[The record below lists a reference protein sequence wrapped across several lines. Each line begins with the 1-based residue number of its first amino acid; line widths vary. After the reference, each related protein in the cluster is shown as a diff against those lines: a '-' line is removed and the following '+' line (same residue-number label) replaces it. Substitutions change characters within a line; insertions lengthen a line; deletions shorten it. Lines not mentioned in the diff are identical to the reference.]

1 MASSRRRRGE
11 TERRPRRV
19 SPLRRLAAP
28 CLWAALAAT
37 LAVDPLAA
45 REPDAPAASLP
56 AADVES
62 FADSFFARY
71 LSEYPYPSLAVAVV
85 AGDSILLLKGYGTED
100 GQRPVDPSSTV
111 FNIASISKLA
121 VATAAMQLVEQGAVA
136 LDEDIEPRLGGVRLV
151 GSGPPVTL
159 RHLLSH
165 TSGLEGPF
173 LRDVVADPGRLVSLR
188 QYFTAHPPRR
198 GRAPGTEI
206 RYSNYAMALA
216 GYLIEQVSG
225 EPFQDYV
232 ERRLFAPLGMTSSTF
247 RQPPPE
253 SLAARVATAGSGRVP
268 DALLP
273 YPAGSMVS
281 TPSDMARFLIAHL
294 NGGRAGA
301 ERVLSEAGVGVMHA
315 RQWSAD
321 PRVPGVGLGFFES
334 ALGGEPGLFHTGAR
348 VHFSLLYLFPERKVG
363 LFVVQ
368 ALRQGGA
375 FQTLR
380 QDFVRAFAA
389 RYFPHAPP
397 PVRDDRGAAARAG
410 AFAGVYRPHLLPTTT
425 IERAIGLF
433 SDSRLR
439 TRPGGLLELT
449 LPAGPTLSLK
459 EAGDGLYRA
468 TGGSEDGLMFAFE
481 RDRAGRVLRLS
492 MSGNT
497 QDPITFD
504 RLAWYQT
511 GTLHAVVLG
520 LVLLLFLGC
529 AAAEIVGGI
538 ARLVRRR
545 APDPGPAGARRAWR
559 VAALAGI
566 LVGASPLSVAV
577 LVLAH
582 QGDDAAADGLRLALR
597 AGCTFLLA
605 GTALGLALVPLSLR
619 VRREAY
625 WSVPRR
631 VYFYALAIGA
641 VVAAP
646 LLLHYHVL
654 GYWF

>member
-1 MASSRRRRGE
+1 L
-11 TERRPRRV
+11 P
-19 SPLRRLAAP
+19 RLATP
-28 CLWAALAAT
+28 CLGAALAAT
-37 LAVDPLAA
+37 LAAGPLPAQEPDRPAAPLA
-45 REPDAPAASLP
+45 
-56 AADVES
+56 AADVEA

-71 LSEYPYPSLAVAVV
+71 LREFPYPSLAVAVV
-85 AGDSILLLKGYGTED
+85 AGDSVLFLKGYGTED

-111 FNIASISKLA
+111 FNIASISKLV
-121 VATAAMQLVEQGAVA
+121 VATAAMQLVEQGAVS
-136 LDEDIEPRLGGVRLV
+136 LDDDIEPRLGGVRLA
-151 GSGPPVTL
+151 GSGPKVTL
-159 RHLLSH
+159 RHLLTH

-173 LRDVVADPGRLVSLR
+173 LRDVVADPGSLVPLQ

-198 GRAPGTEI
+198 GRTPGAEI

-232 ERRLFAPLGMTSSTF
+232 ERHLFAPLGMTGSSF

-253 SLAARVATAGSGRVP
+253 SLAARVATAGAGRVP
-268 DALLP
+268 DALLA

-294 NGGRAGA
+294 NGGRAGSQSILPA
-301 ERVLSEAGVGVMHA
+301 AGVGVMHA

-348 VHFSLLYLFPERKVG
+348 VHFSLLYLFPERNVG

-368 ALRQGGA
+368 ALRQGGE

-380 QDFVRAFAA
+380 ADFVRAFAA
-389 RYFPHAPP
+389 RYFPQAPP
-397 PVRDDRGAAARAG
+397 PDRDDGGAAARAR
-410 AFAGVYRPHLLPTTT
+410 AFAGVYRPHLLATTT
-425 IERAIGLF
+425 IERAIGLV
-433 SDSRLR
+433 SDTRVR
-439 TRPGGLLELT
+439 ARPGGLLEMT

-468 TGGSEDGLMFAFE
+468 TGGSDDGLMFAFV
-481 RDRAGRVLRLS
+481 RDHEGRVLRLS

-497 QDPITFD
+497 QDPVTFD
-504 RLAWYQT
+504 RLAWYQS

-529 AAAEIVGGI
+529 AAAEILGAV

-545 APDPGPAGARRAWR
+545 APDAGPAGARRAWR

-566 LVGASPLSVAV
+566 LVGASPLSFAA

-597 AGCTFLLA
+597 TGCTFLLA
-605 GTALGLALVPLSLR
+605 GTALGLLLVPLSLR
-619 VRREAY
+619 VRRGAY
-625 WSVPRR
+625 WSAPRR
-631 VYFYALAIGA
+631 AYFYALATGA

>member
-1 MASSRRRRGE
+1 MAR
-11 TERRPRRV
+11 
-19 SPLRRLAAP
+19 
-28 CLWAALAAT
+28 CLGAALAT
-37 LAVDPLAA
+37 MLAA
-45 REPDAPAASLP
+45 GPLRALEPDAPPASLP

-71 LSEYPYPSLAVAVV
+71 LSDFPDPSLAVAVV
-85 AGDSILLLKGYGTED
+85 AGDSVLFLKGYGTED
-100 GQRPVDPSSTV
+100 GRRPVDPSSTV
-111 FNIASISKLA
+111 FNIASISKL
-121 VATAAMQLVEQGAVA
+121 VLATAAMQLVEQGAVS
-136 LDEDIEPRLGGVRLV
+136 LDEDIEPRLGGVRLM
-151 GSGPPVTL
+151 GSGPEVTL
-159 RHLLSH
+159 RHLLTH

-173 LRDVVADPGRLVSLR
+173 LRDVVADPGRLVPLR
-188 QYFTAHPPRR
+188 QYFMAHPPRR
-198 GRAPGTEI
+198 GRTSGAEI

-232 ERRLFAPLGMTSSTF
+232 ERHLFAPLGMTSSSF

-253 SLAARVATAGSGRVP
+253 PLAARVATAGAGRVP
-268 DALLP
+268 DAVLP

-281 TPSDMARFLIAHL
+281 TPQDMARFLIAHL
-294 NGGRAGA
+294 NGGRIGSA
-301 ERVLSEAGVGVMHA
+301 RILSEAGVGLMHA

-363 LFVVQ
+363 LFIVQ
-368 ALRQGGA
+368 ALRQGGK

-380 QDFVRAFAA
+380 ADFVRAFAA
-389 RYFPHAPP
+389 RYFPQALPP
-397 PVRDDRGAAARAG
+397 ARDDGGAAARAG
-410 AFAGVYRPHLLPTTT
+410 AFVGVYRPHLLPTTT

-433 SDSRLR
+433 SDTRVR
-439 TRPGGLLELT
+439 ARPGGLLEVT

-468 TGGSEDGLMFAFE
+468 TGGSEDGLMFAFA
-481 RDRAGRVLRLS
+481 RDGQGRVRRLS

-497 QDPITFD
+497 QDPVTFD
-504 RLAWYQT
+504 RLAWYER
-511 GTLHAVVLG
+511 GTLHAAALG

-529 AAAEIVGGI
+529 AAVEIGAGA

-545 APDPGPAGARRAWR
+545 GPDAGPAGARSAWR
-559 VAALAGI
+559 VAALAGV

-577 LVLAH
+577 LVLLH

-597 AGCTFLLA
+597 VGCTFLIA
-605 GTALGLALVPLSLR
+605 GTAVGLLLVPLSLR
-619 VRREAY
+619 VRSQAY
-625 WSVPRR
+625 WSAPRR
-631 VYFYALAIGA
+631 AYFYALATGA
-641 VVAAP
+641 LVSAP